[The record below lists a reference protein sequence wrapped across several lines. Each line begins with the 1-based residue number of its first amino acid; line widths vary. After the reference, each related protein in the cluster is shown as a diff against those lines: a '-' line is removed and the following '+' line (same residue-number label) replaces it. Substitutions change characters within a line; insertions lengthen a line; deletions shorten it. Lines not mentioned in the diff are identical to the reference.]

1 MTIRDADIAALRAL
15 APADREAYLR
25 AGSRLPGPRSNLEL
39 LDAAV
44 EVGEAAEFASWR
56 AAGADGDGNDPATFV
71 LVCGLV
77 GLGRIVAGQP
87 PAGRA
92 AGLDELRS
100 AARDPR
106 WRVREGVAMAL
117 QRLGRVD
124 PTGLAAVARAW
135 AAEDDPLLRRA
146 AIAALAEPALLDR
159 PAMVGALLE
168 TLEQATAGHV
178 AARATTRRSP
188 GSIALAKTLGYAW
201 SVAIVADPA
210 AGWPAFE
217 RVVTAARNDPGLRRI
232 ARENLAKKRLARLD
246 PERVAALAALV
257 SG

>member
-1 MTIRDADIAALRAL
+1 MTVRDVHLSALHQL
-15 APADREAYLR
+15 GPAGLEAYLR
-25 AGSRLPGPRSNLEL
+25 GESRLPGPRANLEL

-44 EVGEAAEFASWR
+44 EVGDAAEFAAWR
-56 AAGADGDGNDPATFV
+56 AAGAGGDGDDPATFV

-77 GLGRIVAGQP
+77 GLGRVVAEQD
-87 PAGRA
+87 AGGRTAGLAELHAA
-92 AGLDELRS
+92 AGD
-100 AARDPR
+100 AR

-124 PTGLAAVARAW
+124 PRGLLVVARAW

-146 AIAALAEPALLDR
+146 AIAALAEPSLLVDQ
-159 PAMVGALLE
+159 AMAAGLIEVLATVTDAHAAVQAGA
-168 TLEQATAGHV
+168 
-178 AARATTRRSP
+178 RRSP

-201 SVAIVADPA
+201 SVAVVADPA

-217 RVVTAARNDPGLRRI
+217 RVATAARTDPGLRRI
-232 ARENLAKKRLARLD
+232 VRENLAKNRLARLD
-246 PERVAALAALV
+246 PVRVAALAAFV